1 MKPNTNHRDAIGK
14 IANAIDSAL
23 VAAVD
28 RMDEHPDDDLDTI
41 ILSLAEARA
50 YTVKAGILAIVA
62 DNVISV
68 ADDRDRVYGD
78 QLPEGA
84 KPKPLELPKLKPLP
98 KGKNGKVRYK
108 PGISK
113 MFKGAIAFD
122 CPTCG
127 AKEGTFCFKFTG
139 PGTGTQPTSERNDG
153 SFFHVKRA
161 DLGKAYND
169 RIRRAN
175 VMQ

>member
-41 ILSLAEARA
+41 IINLAEARA
-50 YTVKAGILAIVA
+50 YTVKAGVLAIVA

-68 ADDRDRVYGD
+68 ADDRERIYGD
-78 QLPEGA
+78 QLPQGA
-84 KPKPLELPKLKPLP
+84 KPKPLELPKLKPQGGDKP
-98 KGKNGKVRYK
+98 QYK
-108 PGISK
+108 RGISK
-113 MFKGAIAFD
+113 LFKGAINFD

-127 AKEGTFCFKFTG
+127 ATEGTFCFKFTG
-139 PGTGTQPTSERNDG
+139 PGTGTKPTTERNDG

-169 RIRRAN
+169 RIRKAN
-175 VMQ
+175 VVK